1 MKRKYVILLFIIAA
15 VTAGIFIYLQ
25 TRKLKDFEPQI
36 IAKLQSLVRVG
47 SDSLYRLSIEGI
59 EVDVVKSRIGLVNAS
74 LQVDSSVLIKMDS
87 AKVAPDDIFRI
98 SLDSLYIDGLS
109 PADLLDT
116 RSIHLDV
123 LNVENPDIEVFHKK
137 RRYNSVKRKDTSSLY
152 QKLAGQIGS
161 FSVDTLFIK
170 DAGFIHHN
178 LAMTSKRSE
187 LKDVSVS
194 FNKIQI
200 DSTTEYDTTR
210 FLFAKEALISLKDYS
225 FRTSDGSYFLKADAV
240 SISAPENMMQI
251 SGFSLKPA
259 MSRAAFDKASGF
271 RKEQYD
277 ITVKNISMNRINWW
291 DLLNEEGLTA
301 DTMKISDSRVKVYLN
316 RSLPAPPKS
325 KVGSYPHQLLMKLK
339 LPVKIDEI
347 KVAGLDLS
355 YEEYNPKSEKTAAI
369 YFDNTSGTISNI
381 TNQAGAIRKNQ
392 YMRVS
397 AHTSFMHDAPLQSDF
412 AFDLTHYKEGKFHV
426 DMQMTE
432 IDKDQ
437 LEKMANRLGLF
448 SIKSI
453 NIKRLQAHVDGTDM
467 VGKGTVLLL
476 YNDLKIMPLKKDGNS
491 KSGMKQ
497 RNLQG
502 FIINSFVLKDKNPFG
517 NEKPRNPTAQFA
529 RETDKSFFNL
539 IWKTILV
546 GILKTVGANPALAKS
561 K

>member
-194 FNKIQI
+194 FNK
-200 DSTTEYDTTR
+200 
-210 FLFAKEALISLKDYS
+210 
-225 FRTSDGSYFLKADAV
+225 
-240 SISAPENMMQI
+240 
-251 SGFSLKPA
+251 
-259 MSRAAFDKASGF
+259 
-271 RKEQYD
+271 
-277 ITVKNISMNRINWW
+277 
-291 DLLNEEGLTA
+291 
-301 DTMKISDSRVKVYLN
+301 
-316 RSLPAPPKS
+316 
-325 KVGSYPHQLLMKLK
+325 
-339 LPVKIDEI
+339 
-347 KVAGLDLS
+347 
-355 YEEYNPKSEKTAAI
+355 
-369 YFDNTSGTISNI
+369 
-381 TNQAGAIRKNQ
+381 
-392 YMRVS
+392 
-397 AHTSFMHDAPLQSDF
+397 
-412 AFDLTHYKEGKFHV
+412 
-426 DMQMTE
+426 
-432 IDKDQ
+432 
-437 LEKMANRLGLF
+437 
-448 SIKSI
+448 
-453 NIKRLQAHVDGTDM
+453 
-467 VGKGTVLLL
+467 
-476 YNDLKIMPLKKDGNS
+476 
-491 KSGMKQ
+491 
-497 RNLQG
+497 
-502 FIINSFVLKDKNPFG
+502 
-517 NEKPRNPTAQFA
+517 
-529 RETDKSFFNL
+529 
-539 IWKTILV
+539 
-546 GILKTVGANPALAKS
+546 
-561 K
+561 